1 MKPPFKGPSL
11 FGLITPGGVIPGEP
25 VKSRPEVSST
35 GFALALILL
44 ALTGSYAVAEK
55 VRSWRDGADVMG
67 QQQIMGCFVRYGYPL
82 LGCPR
87 KLVNG

>member
-1 MKPPFKGPSL
+1 M
-11 FGLITPGGVIPGEP
+11 
-25 VKSRPEVSST
+25 KSRPEVSST

-67 QQQIMGCFVRYGYPL
+67 FQKSWVVLFGTGTPYPP
-82 LGCPR
+82 G
-87 KLVNG
+87 N